1 MKKIMEVALVAVAM
15 FLVFFVSSKNSS
27 AAPDPVIYYQGKL
40 TNTAD
45 VAVGNGNFDFV
56 FTIWDAASGGSC
68 LWSARGACGSPTAK
82 SIPLALGIF
91 NTQLGESG
99 DNALNLNFNSN
110 YWLEIQVGSDSPMTP
125 RKKINAVGY
134 AINSNRLNGETS
146 NYYLDTSA
154 TAQTKLGD
162 LEVQGDLKTS
172 LGLSILESG
181 SSPAYY
187 TTFQGGDQTGDITY
201 TLPTSSINGV
211 LKNTAGVLS
220 WDSANYLSLGS
231 TSVNIDSTANSSIW
245 VNDTGGGNLLELE
258 AGGVD
263 KFVVSNAGAVT
274 GGTYNSA
281 TLSGGSLSSTTVNG
295 VTTANILLSTGSYSN
310 PTWLTSVSGGI
321 VSGNISG
328 NAANVTGIVAAING
342 GTGLS
347 TYAVGDILYAN
358 TTSSLARLAD
368 VAVGSVLISGGVG
381 AAPSW
386 GALSTID
393 HGSLGGLTDDDHTQ
407 YAFLAGRSGGQEL
420 VGGTAANNILTLQ
433 GNSATGN
440 TAGNDSI
447 VFKVGD
453 SGNTIALS
461 LLNSGG
467 LDFHSNEAKNF
478 RVENTDGSVL
488 TPTCDS
494 ANQGRMYYDTNA
506 DAAFV
511 CIETAPGVYGW
522 FDYTSTTVQSNKVVT
537 VGTGGDYATISAAA
551 AYLNTLGGGMIL
563 LTPETHNVTSSI
575 DLSNIS
581 LIGANTGDTRI
592 NITGSGVLRVK
603 ETQFKSMT
611 IYIDAA
617 IAGTSGL
624 DAKYSAATTSS
635 IIFEWVD
642 FITNGTKVLINS
654 SESTKPTIRTRFI
667 STSTTS
673 GTRKIFLTKTASN
686 LNTASTHFVESQ
698 GGSGFLDMEDWDVK
712 IAGSSNV
719 KTSGIVTTIPDST
732 IFIYPGMNLQG
743 AINSL
748 SSGGVITLLPGV
760 HTLSSTLLI
769 NKDDIQIEGYGDASI
784 VRASG
789 FTGGATV
796 AAIQIGAANGAT
808 PNDRVVIRDFKVE
821 VSGTGAS
828 DISGIRVAGGE
839 DDQIVNVTVVKTA
852 GASGTGAGARMG
864 IMMIDGTAEKLV
876 RPVVKGSRVL
886 GTSSVVAYFTDGIHI
901 TGGAA
906 YQAGSG
912 IFTNGQGVDGALVDG
927 NYVDYVRET
936 VAVFVGVN
944 NSSLYN
950 NRFSRMGAGGG
961 GALGIFFGNS
971 SNVNMTANVVATSL
985 SSASTG
991 IAIDMFDSGSL
1002 KQVTDSVF
1010 TANTVDGAANGGVGF
1025 QLGVN
1030 IGNANNTGFHRNLF
1044 TNNVLNGASNLVTTA
1059 LTITGNADDNNI
1071 TNNII
1076 NGNANA
1082 WDTGINLANNTA
1094 DRNFIGKNAFMNTT
1108 IKVADL
1114 GIATQLDASQH
1125 NAAANPTV
1133 TDDNVAGYVVGT
1145 VWVNTTAQSAYIA
1158 TNVATGAAVWK
1169 QIDNTAGGSGDLD
1182 TAYTNDA
1189 DKTMNINNVAGLVF
1203 ASSSAGNIAFNLQST
1218 GDFVLRDNGVTFL
1231 TIDDLGGFD
1240 YTLDATDNPSMV
1252 INNLGTGSFRIN
1264 DQAGDTTPFIVDQY
1278 GNVGIGVAAPSALL
1292 NLSAGTLTAGTAPLK
1307 FTAGVNLT
1315 APEAGAMEWDGTNL
1329 FITQAGGPTRKTLA
1343 YSDGNIT
1350 GTSANVTG
1358 TVSVSNGGTGVTAT
1372 PTNGQILIGNGTG
1385 YTLSTLTQ
1393 GTGIGITNGSGSIT
1407 INNAGTLKNAYDN
1420 DTDGGNANVLMTS
1433 TDGSIVFQDVAGTQF
1448 QVTMNAATAPT
1459 IDMMN
1464 ISNNGASQGTS
1475 TAGVDGLQI
1484 DFVNAGATVINNAGL
1499 RVNMTSANNTAG
1511 TTLEG
1516 IMIENI
1522 IGQANATETAL
1533 QIGTGWDAGI
1543 SIASGGMT
1551 INSGALAINNSNGIT
1566 SNQATMI
1573 INASGTVDV
1582 QDVLNADSI
1591 TTDIGGVTI
1600 AAGQAYT
1607 GAGAVGLSSAIGTGL
1622 TIDSGSTGTIT
1633 IGGDGSA
1640 ETINIGTGA
1649 AAKTLV
1655 FGSTNS
1661 TSITTIQSGSGGISF
1676 QSNGTG
1682 TGNVQIGDGGAS
1694 SATPDLLVMDIGSA
1708 EPVGTNGAMY
1718 YSTALNKFR
1727 CYENSAWK
1735 DCDTTSAGAGYAT
1748 IQDEGTGLTQR
1759 SALNFVGD
1767 GVTCADSGGV
1777 TTCTIRQATS
1787 GAVAFTDTTPA
1798 AIADNNT
1805 TELFNNVP
1813 RPNITPISTTQK
1825 ILITVH
1831 DRFTGGGNA
1840 DTDAAVQI
1848 YRNIGTNPTCAG
1860 GGANTLVG
1868 DSFSAFMTNGT
1879 DIGDAT
1885 ATFLDSPA
1893 TTSNV
1898 VYTVCSSSNSVLGSA
1913 PTNNRIDVTL
1923 VPLGADVAEN
1933 YYTKDDSIEE
1943 GDIVSMDSSIQ
1954 AGVRKSSLAYDRQ
1967 TVGVVSTVPGLLLQ
1981 DELGMGN
1988 EGRPVP
1994 VALAGRIPVKVSAE
2008 NGRVKV
2014 GDYLTSSS
2022 VPGVAMKA
2030 TKAGPVI
2037 GQAIQNFNYADDA
2050 IGLVIA
2056 FVKNSYFNGEA
2067 LVDDTGIALT
2077 GTDLLQKFMSGK
2089 LETASDVAVSNVV
2102 ADRVAVGLEIV
2113 APQIIADSIIARTIK
2128 AESIEGLEFIETS
2141 IQANAAGLE
2150 SNGEG
2155 VQNLGLELKK
2165 IRTQVQ
2171 EIALQL
2177 GANTIKTLEI
2187 QGALIVS
2194 GPTEFKGKTLFSSIA
2209 EFIDKVIFRKN
2220 VEFEGTATF
2229 NQDTAGYAKIKEG
2242 TRSVKIS
2249 FEQEYAQAPIVNV
2262 SVYLQHIEDK
2272 DLREATEELLLAS
2285 DVKFIITNVFTS
2297 GFEIKIDRDA
2307 DADVPFSWQ
2316 AIAVKDA
2323 KMFESQ
2329 PAMNGEISNDVSQ
2342 IIEPSDIDMAA
2353 SDSTVLNV
2361 PFEENPASSAPDA
2374 VAGGET
2380 MAGELIFGS
2389 PAESDT
2395 LAADD

>member
-328 NAANVTGIVAAING
+328 NAANVTGIVAATNG

-1420 DTDGGNANVLMTS
+1420 DADGGNANVLMTS

-1448 QVTMNAATAPT
+1448 QVAMNAATAPT
-1459 IDMMN
+1459 VDMMN
-1464 ISNNGASQGTS
+1464 IANNGASQGTS
-1475 TAGVDGLQI
+1475 TTGVDGLQI
-1484 DFVNAGATVINNAGL
+1484 NFDTAGTTNSADNAGL
-1499 RVNMTSANNTAG
+1499 RLNVTSNNNGTG

-1516 IMIENI
+1516 IFIDNLSSAE
-1522 IGQANATETAL
+1522 ANATESAL
-1533 QIGTGWDAGI
+1533 KIGTGWDNELQFTDSTPTISISNGSILNITDGTQNLFTLSDLGGNFGATALSGAFMDINSSLQEGFDKYRGPYSNDTTGATASNAGMGDGAGWGVYESQNTGCTFTNTNDVVNGIMRIQAVATGTGCLTMIDEAINDPRNIINVSAMPVMMMKVKPSAASANNVTFVGAANSTDGVVSNPGAAGTNAGNGFIGFTNAGGTTWTGRVQNGAGNVSDVTCSGI
-1543 SIASGGMT
+1543 SVSTTQYAIMMVEVRSSTDVRFYIDGDVSNGVAFTYCGQATTNVPTMNMAPQMHYQARTGGTANSYLDIDYYKLWQDDSASESGLVSSQPQSSQPEAMQAMVSETGGVIDFSGIGQTEIADAENKYNQAPVLDKIAGLDFGQWISQ
-1551 INSGALAINNSNGIT
+1551 NSDGTTSEHLSPEAGAFFAAFGLGKDGVVSALDLAGVALAGVKELNQKQIAGLEIVNN
-1566 SNQATMI
+1566 Q
-1573 INASGTVDV
+1573 
-1582 QDVLNADSI
+1582 
-1591 TTDIGGVTI
+1591 
-1600 AAGQAYT
+1600 
-1607 GAGAVGLSSAIGTGL
+1607 
-1622 TIDSGSTGTIT
+1622 
-1633 IGGDGSA
+1633 
-1640 ETINIGTGA
+1640 
-1649 AAKTLV
+1649 

-1661 TSITTIQSGSGGISF
+1661 EIAS
-1676 QSNGTG
+1676 TG
-1682 TGNVQIGDGGAS
+1682 
-1694 SATPDLLVMDIGSA
+1694 
-1708 EPVGTNGAMY
+1708 
-1718 YSTALNKFR
+1718 
-1727 CYENSAWK
+1727 
-1735 DCDTTSAGAGYAT
+1735 
-1748 IQDEGTGLTQR
+1748 
-1759 SALNFVGD
+1759 
-1767 GVTCADSGGV
+1767 
-1777 TTCTIRQATS
+1777 
-1787 GAVAFTDTTPA
+1787 
-1798 AIADNNT
+1798 
-1805 TELFNNVP
+1805 
-1813 RPNITPISTTQK
+1813 
-1825 ILITVH
+1825 
-1831 DRFTGGGNA
+1831 
-1840 DTDAAVQI
+1840 
-1848 YRNIGTNPTCAG
+1848 
-1860 GGANTLVG
+1860 
-1868 DSFSAFMTNGT
+1868 
-1879 DIGDAT
+1879 
-1885 ATFLDSPA
+1885 
-1893 TTSNV
+1893 
-1898 VYTVCSSSNSVLGSA
+1898 
-1913 PTNNRIDVTL
+1913 
-1923 VPLGADVAEN
+1923 
-1933 YYTKDDSIEE
+1933 
-1943 GDIVSMDSSIQ
+1943 
-1954 AGVRKSSLAYDRQ
+1954 
-1967 TVGVVSTVPGLLLQ
+1967 
-1981 DELGMGN
+1981 
-1988 EGRPVP
+1988 
-1994 VALAGRIPVKVSAE
+1994 
-2008 NGRVKV
+2008 
-2014 GDYLTSSS
+2014 
-2022 VPGVAMKA
+2022 
-2030 TKAGPVI
+2030 
-2037 GQAIQNFNYADDA
+2037 
-2050 IGLVIA
+2050 
-2056 FVKNSYFNGEA
+2056 
-2067 LVDDTGIALT
+2067 
-2077 GTDLLQKFMSGK
+2077 
-2089 LETASDVAVSNVV
+2089 SDVALLMEKVN
-2102 ADRVAVGLEIV
+2102 GLENSLLTLNV
-2113 APQIIADSIIARTIK
+2113 LND
-2128 AESIEGLEFIETS
+2128 
-2141 IQANAAGLE
+2141 
-2150 SNGEG
+2150 
-2155 VQNLGLELKK
+2155 
-2165 IRTQVQ
+2165 
-2171 EIALQL
+2171 
-2177 GANTIKTLEI
+2177 LEI
-2187 QGALIVS
+2187 QGALSVAGS
-2194 GPTEFKGKTLFSSIA
+2194 VEFKGKTLFSSIV
-2209 EFIDKVIFRKN
+2209 EFFDKVIFRKN

-2229 NQDTAGYAKIKEG
+2229 NKDTAGYAKIKEG

-2285 DVKFIITNVFTS
+2285 DVKFIITNVSTS

-2316 AIAVKDA
+2316 VIAVKDA

-2342 IIEPSDIDMAA
+2342 IIESSDIDMAA
-2353 SDSTVLNV
+2353 SDSTVLDV
-2361 PFEENPASSAPDA
+2361 SAEENPASSAPDA
-2374 VAGGET
+2374 VVGGSAVENV
-2380 MAGELIFGS
+2380 
-2389 PAESDT
+2389 PPVAEPIIDFSSASNFSVNQD
-2395 LAADD
+2395 